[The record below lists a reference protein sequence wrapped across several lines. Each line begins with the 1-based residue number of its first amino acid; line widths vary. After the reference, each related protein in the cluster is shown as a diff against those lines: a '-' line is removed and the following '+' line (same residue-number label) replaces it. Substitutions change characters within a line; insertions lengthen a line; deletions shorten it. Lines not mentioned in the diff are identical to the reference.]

1 MRTVSYVVSG
11 LFLIAIAL
19 APSVEIIEWE
29 VPWPDTRPRDPY
41 VDRAHRV
48 WFVGQRGNYV
58 AYLDPATGAFTR
70 FDLPEGTGPHNLIV
84 DDSGFVWIA
93 GNQDAYIG
101 RLNPQT
107 GEVTRYPMPDP
118 AARDPHTLVFAP
130 DGTIWFTVQ
139 GGNFVGHFNPTNGSI
154 RLLQVP
160 TPRARPYGILV
171 DPTGRPWAT
180 AFGTNKLLTV
190 DPASM
195 NLEEISLPRAE
206 A

>member
-11 LFLIAIAL
+11 LFLVAIAL

-160 TPRARPYGILV
+160 TPRARPYGILWIPRGGPGLLPLA
-171 DPTGRPWAT
+171 PT
-180 AFGTNKLLTV
+180 
-190 DPASM
+190 SC
-195 NLEEISLPRAE
+195 
-206 A
+206 